1 MFCTQRYE
9 KIRSCHTDLKEWPH
23 DQIAETFFILVHW
36 FLLQFVQTFYLAHN
50 DHPRVLCFIRQ
61 YRQRHSEEDSPQH
74 EIKAKSR
81 SRSRSR
87 SRDRDKHSSRSNR
100 DREKDR
106 RGDSHSRSHSRRSRS
121 KGREKGP
128 HKKSRSDQ
136 HRYELLHKLW
146 LCVSYSNLGTRLFVQ
161 TPCRLPSGYFIKYWQ
176 VCVQ

>member
-1 MFCTQRYE
+1 MYCASVMRKSDCAIPTW
-9 KIRSCHTDLKEWPH
+9 KNDHMTKLLKL
-23 DQIAETFFILVHW
+23 FYSGSLIL

-106 RGDSHSRSHSRRSRS
+106 RGDSDSRSHRRRSWS
-121 KGREKGP
+121 KGREKGL

-146 LCVSYSNLGTRLFVQ
+146 LCVSYSNLGTRLIVQ
-161 TPCRLPSGYFIKYWQ
+161 TPCRLPCGYFIKYWQ
-176 VCVQ
+176 VYV